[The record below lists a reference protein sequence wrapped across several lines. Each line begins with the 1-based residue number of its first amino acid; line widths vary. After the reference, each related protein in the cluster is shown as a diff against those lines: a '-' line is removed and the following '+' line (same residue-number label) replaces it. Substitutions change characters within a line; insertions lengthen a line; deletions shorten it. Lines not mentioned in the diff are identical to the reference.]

1 MFSHALGIAS
11 STQSLHNMFSKF
23 NRWKQGEY
31 QFSFLSKFFARTKA
45 NRKIL
50 LLMNWAGK
58 IDECLHANCVC
69 VLCLNTSRFRITDV
83 IDCRQTF
90 ASFDFVHF
98 KTNLILRWKKA
109 HKKEKLLWSL
119 QSKQKSG
126 KLRGN
131 IEKLELIRK
140 KVFHLIAST
149 QRTTQTARAKKNRW
163 AAKFI
168 SGSFFALF
176 RSGGKIKMSP
186 SWLRPTPHNE

>member
-31 QFSFLSKFFARTKA
+31 QFSFLPKFFARTKA

-69 VLCLNTSRFRITDV
+69 VLCLNTSRFWITDV

-90 ASFDFVHF
+90 ASFDFICF
-98 KTNLILRWKKA
+98 KTNLILRRKNV
-109 HKKEKLLWSL
+109 HKKLSWCL
-119 QSKQKSG
+119 QSKQKSW
-126 KLRGN
+126 KLREN
-131 IEKLELIRK
+131 IEKLELIK
-140 KVFHLIAST
+140 KSFPTYRFDSKDDT
-149 QRTTQTARAKKNRW
+149 NWKSKEENRW

-186 SWLRPTPHNE
+186 SWLRPTPHHE